1 MTLEEINQHLA
12 SIATSGDQQFANAA
26 MFIQQVITQI
36 HSGDMSADEAQ
47 EVLYDVQRQL
57 QVIQSMEQMA
67 LKETLNTVITGLI
80 SLSSAV

>member
-1 MTLEEINQHLA
+1 MNLDEINLHLA
-12 SIATSGDQQFANAA
+12 SIAVSGDQQFANAA
-26 MFIQQVITQI
+26 IFIQQVIAQI

-67 LKETLNTVITGLI
+67 LKETLNAVITGLI
-80 SLSSAV
+80 SLASAV